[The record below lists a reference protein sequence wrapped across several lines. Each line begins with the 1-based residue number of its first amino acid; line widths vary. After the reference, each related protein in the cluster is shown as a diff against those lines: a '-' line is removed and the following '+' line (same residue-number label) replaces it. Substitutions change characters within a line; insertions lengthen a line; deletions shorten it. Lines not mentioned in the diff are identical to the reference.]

1 MHREIFVHDLDWD
14 ATSETLAAAF
24 SPFGQIDR
32 GLQGHHEPTHR
43 CKGYGFVLF
52 RTRAAAKPPLND
64 PLKIIGG
71 RVTKC
76 RLACLGPPAAAGQA
90 KGPAT
95 VRVGLL
101 NPATGLSP
109 ALSGGVAG
117 VSHQPYHK
125 E

>member
-1 MHREIFVHDLDWD
+1 MNQR
-14 ATSETLAAAF
+14 T
-24 SPFGQIDR
+24 G
-32 GLQGHHEPTHR
+32 R

-52 RTRAAAKPPLND
+52 RTRAAAKRALND

-76 RLACLGPPAAAGQA
+76 RLACFGPPAAAGQA
-90 KGPAT
+90 PGSAT

-101 NPATGLSP
+101 NPAAGLSP
-109 ALSGGVAG
+109 ALSGGAAG